1 VANRLLEVIQFV
13 SEGPAA
19 FYRDIAKAALQLA
32 CNHPEGPP
40 RSSSELLRRLDYE
53 FLLDAHGATSAVLSL
68 PRDKVGQVRLRYEA
82 FFGQL
87 GCALDGDWSWD
98 DTDTAYL
105 LLDSVALGED
115 CRGAASLLFADFAHY
130 FSQRKPKE
138 CFATMVIDEF
148 SAIAGASDLALKVE
162 QARGFNTALVLVPQT
177 PSGMGG
183 EIQRQRILGSV
194 ETVIAHA
201 FNEPQEVSDL
211 AGCKRVMELSQ
222 RYGEGLVE
230 YEGFAR
236 QANRPTVDPDEI
248 RSLETGTAWVIRRG
262 RAVKVAVGRAPNVA
276 RLDLPEAVPLDRP
289 LRAVEVAP
297 PKQISYL
304 DDGPEDG

>member
-1 VANRLLEVIQFV
+1 
-13 SEGPAA
+13 
-19 FYRDIAKAALQLA
+19 
-32 CNHPEGPP
+32 
-40 RSSSELLRRLDYE
+40 
-53 FLLDAHGATSAVLSL
+53 
-68 PRDKVGQVRLRYEA
+68 
-82 FFGQL
+82 
-87 GCALDGDWSWD
+87 
-98 DTDTAYL
+98 
-105 LLDSVALGED
+105 
-115 CRGAASLLFADFAHY
+115 
-130 FSQRKPKE
+130 
-138 CFATMVIDEF
+138 
-148 SAIAGASDLALKVE
+148 
-162 QARGFNTALVLVPQT
+162 
-177 PSGMGG
+177 MGG